1 LKILFMDTES
11 TSLTAIMGRIL
22 CASFVSL
29 EGKPYTFRSDLA
41 PWKSKDVIDDSKL
54 CVAIRDELEKAN
66 LIVGWNS
73 KLHDIPLLNARLAK
87 AGERP
92 YHCQNFH
99 LDAMWYAGGSSMKIG
114 SRKLDNV
121 AKFFSLSEQKTDI
134 TWDDWARAG
143 SGDKKAMKMVVT
155 HCEGDVKVLRETY
168 HHLLPYVKNL
178 HR

>member
-1 LKILFMDTES
+1 MRTVFFDTES
-11 TSLTAIMGRIL
+11 TDLKAMMGRIL
-22 CASFVSL
+22 CASFVPL
-29 EGKPYTFRSDLA
+29 EGEPYTFRFDEK
-41 PWKSKDVIDDSKL
+41 PWKGKNQIDDSKL
-54 CVAIRDELEKAN
+54 CIAIRDELEKYN

-92 YHCQNFH
+92 YACPNFH

-121 AKFFSLSEQKTDI
+121 AKYFSLNSQKTEI
-134 TWDDWARAG
+134 TWDDWQLAG
-143 SGDKKAMKMVVT
+143 TGDAEAMKTVIY
-155 HCEGDVKVLRETY
+155 HCEQDVKVLRDAY
-168 HHLLPYVKNL
+168 WHLLPYVHNL